1 MALTIAK
8 TALQIS
14 EAEKPHESFPDV
26 HSLPTSA
33 PPALWQAGPP
43 SSRSDLKE
51 DRGEDTLRHGPVS
64 HGTCVLL
71 GLVEATDLADAAN
84 PFVHVVLSLSHQV
97 EGPVTR
103 LDVED
108 VAVLQLLLVEGEASI
123 HLLTEIEVDD
133 TQRFFG
139 VVIFVVFQDVGVTT
153 HPTAAQDKPA
163 FLPCLKPRQEQA

>member
-1 MALTIAK
+1 MTWA
-8 TALQIS
+8 
-14 EAEKPHESFPDV
+14 H
-26 HSLPTSA
+26 
-33 PPALWQAGPP
+33 W
-43 SSRSDLKE
+43 E
-51 DRGEDTLRHGPVS
+51 DRREGALSHELVC

-71 GLVEATDLADAAN
+71 GLVEATDLADAAD

-108 VAVLQLLLVEGEASI
+108 VAVLQLLLVEGEACI

-133 TQRFFG
+133 TQGFLG
-139 VVIFVVFQDVGVTT
+139 VVIFVVLQDIGVAT
-153 HPTAAQDKPA
+153 HPTAAQDEPA